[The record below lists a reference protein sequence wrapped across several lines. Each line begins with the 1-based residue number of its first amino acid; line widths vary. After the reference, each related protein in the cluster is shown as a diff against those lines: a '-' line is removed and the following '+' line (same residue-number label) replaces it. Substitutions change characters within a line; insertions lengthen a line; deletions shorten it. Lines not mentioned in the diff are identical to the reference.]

1 MKVSNRTWVILLFL
15 VIAAAAVGLYFLYN
29 SQVEKRDNALDAKQ
43 QAQIMIPALQVQ
55 KAGLEED
62 LADLEEQYVSLVE
75 QMEGLNLSLETAE
88 GELSVSQARLQLIIE
103 SIEYG
108 EKLFSLAGQADV
120 EIASI
125 TVEPLQE
132 ATITGIAYE
141 VTAISLEIE
150 GQNEDIFEFVTLVN
164 QEAMFDT
171 TMSGPVTLDIP
182 PVPEPEPY
190 DIEQIRQKHY
200 QALLAENLAALS
212 PETVVDVVQEVTLN
226 MFGTEITDN
235 SLEERI
241 AFIKH
246 EITLEF
252 GTYLADLL
260 AEDIGT
266 ATEQHIAEQLAEK
279 VGVYWGAKIFL
290 LLQPEIETIL
300 AGTMETWMGDEVEGA
315 LQGDI
320 TALIQDHISREV
332 QSEIDE
338 LVEPDAGQ
346 VEALTQAE
354 VAELESQAAQIP
366 VPDSKVNITLE
377 IYDYPG
383 LD

>member
-29 SQVEKRDNALDAKQ
+29 SQVEKRDNALAAKQ

-62 LADLEEQYVSLVE
+62 LADLEEQYASLVD
-75 QMEGLNLSLETAE
+75 QMEELNITLETAE
-88 GELSVSQARLQLIIE
+88 GELAVSQARLQLMVE

-108 EKLFSLAGQADV
+108 EKLFSLAGQAGV
-120 EIASI
+120 EINSV
-125 TVEPLQE
+125 TVEPPAE
-132 ATITGIAYE
+132 ATITGITYE
-141 VTAISLEIE
+141 ITAIGLEIS
-150 GQNEDIFEFVTLVN
+150 GQNQEIFDFVTLVN
-164 QEAMFDT
+164 QDAMFDT

-182 PVPEPEPY
+182 PMPEPEPY

-300 AGTMETWMGDEVEGA
+300 DGTMETWMGDEVEGA

-320 TALIQDHISREV
+320 TALIQGHISREV
-332 QSEIDE
+332 QSEIDK

-346 VEALTQAE
+346 VEALTQVE

-366 VPDSKVNITLE
+366 VPDSKVNMTLE